1 MEKIVRINSWMFS
14 TSPHLLLLSP
24 FLATSLLSVF
34 AYSYPHPLPGYLSLN
49 PEVQWDIFNTFL
61 IPFYLYSSLFTLCL
75 STSIFSP
82 YTLSAKM

>member
-14 TSPHLLLLSP
+14 ISPHLLLLSP

-34 AYSYPHPLPGYLSLN
+34 ACSHPQPLPGYLSLN
-49 PEVQWDIFNTFL
+49 PEVQWDIFNTFI